1 MATFADYMK
10 HLLHIIKVAG
20 PEHVGLGADWDG
32 GGGVKGMEDIA
43 SLPKITERLVQEGY
57 SEAQID
63 GILGGNLLRLMRQV
77 EAAAG
82 H

>member
-1 MATFADYMK
+1 
-10 HLLHIIKVAG
+10 
-20 PEHVGLGADWDG
+20 
-32 GGGVKGMEDIA
+32 
-43 SLPKITERLVQEGY
+43 VQEGY